1 MIVLERLNGHP
12 VMLNCDLIE
21 SVEESNGATVVTL
34 TTGNA
39 VVVSNG
45 LDEIREKVVEFKRR
59 IHASGATG
67 A

>member
-1 MIVLERLNGHP
+1 MIVLARLNGHP

-21 SVEESNGATVVTL
+21 SVEEENGATVVTL

-39 VVVSNG
+39 VVVANG
-45 LDEIREKVVEFKRR
+45 LDEIREKVVAFKRR
-59 IHASGATG
+59 IHGSGATG